1 VFLRLGYSSLVGR
14 PLFLRVFTLRLRAR
28 LRNVFV
34 FQNCEKKGN
43 TEEGFP
49 LLAP

>member
-1 VFLRLGYSSLVGR
+1 MY
-14 PLFLRVFTLRLRAR
+14 
-28 LRNVFV
+28 V

-49 LLAP
+49 LLAPEGGSVLKATPSLLRAILY

>member
-1 VFLRLGYSSLVGR
+1 VFLQLDYSSIVGR
-14 PLFLRVFTLRLRAR
+14 PLFLRVFALQLWAN
-28 LRNVFV
+28 LQNMFV

-49 LLAP
+49 LLAF